1 MKLRRYIILFAVLLT
16 ASILNAQTL
25 SIEITNIRSKKG
37 NILVGVFKNNEDF
50 KKEKTIFDKS
60 FSKCNITSGTMTIK
74 LNLKPGTY
82 GISIL
87 DDKNNDGEMEY
98 NFFGLP
104 REGYGFSNFFHR
116 GMNRPVFDDFDFTV
130 GKKDLAVYVKM
141 RYF

>member
-1 MKLRRYIILFAVLLT
+1 MILKRYIVLFVVLMT
-16 ASILNAQTL
+16 AFSINAQTL
-25 SIEITNIRSKKG
+25 NIEISNIRSKKG

-60 FSKCNITSGTMTIK
+60 YSKCNLKNGALTIK
-74 LNLKPGTY
+74 LKLEPGIY

-87 DDKNNDGEMEY
+87 DDKNCDGEMEY
-98 NFFGLP
+98 NFIGLP
-104 REGYGFSNFFHR
+104 KEGYGFSNFFHR

-130 GKKDLAVYVKM
+130 SKKDLTVYVKM

>member
-1 MKLRRYIILFAVLLT
+1 MRLRRYIILFAVLLT
-16 ASILNAQTL
+16 ASILTAQTL

-37 NILVGVFKNNEDF
+37 KIVVAVFKNNADF
-50 KKEKTIFDKS
+50 KKEKTISDKS
-60 FSKCNITSGTMTIK
+60 YSKCNLKNGALTIK
-74 LNLKPGTY
+74 LNLKPGIY

-104 REGYGFSNFFHR
+104 KEGYGFSNFFHR

-130 GKKDLAVYVKM
+130 GKKDLTVYVKI